1 MEKAERDETTRK
13 ELEERFANKYD
24 KEIWGVAEIKKE
36 QDVVIKT
43 EEGETTD
50 DDNTE
55 RGDNKPA
62 AIKKEQDVT
71 IKTEEGE
78 ASDDN
83 TDNHN
88 RIRIYIKGHRRA
100 DPALGFEMT
109 RSTKMGKLFQSYAQ
123 RRGLELDS
131 LRFMV
136 DGERI
141 AESDTPSFLELEDGD
156 YIDAPKAQSAC

>member
-1 MEKAERDETTRK
+1 
-13 ELEERFANKYD
+13 
-24 KEIWGVAEIKKE
+24 
-36 QDVVIKT
+36 
-43 EEGETTD
+43 
-50 DDNTE
+50 
-55 RGDNKPA
+55 
-62 AIKKEQDVT
+62 
-71 IKTEEGE
+71 
-78 ASDDN
+78 
-83 TDNHN
+83 
-88 RIRIYIKGHRRA
+88 
-100 DPALGFEMT
+100 MT